1 MTQIQPKLYT
11 NLTLAIPE
19 EEYEMAYAAL
29 MDFPFVGI
37 EEKMDEMVVCF
48 LKEDWTDE
56 KRVELLELFKN
67 YNVNGEIIS
76 EDEVVEEN
84 WNEQW
89 EKTIEPIV
97 INERIV
103 ITPEWRQHDVS
114 HPIKLI
120 INPKMSFGT
129 GYHPTTRMVCK
140 LIEPLVKPN
149 SLWIDAG
156 TGTGILA
163 ILAAKLGANNILAF
177 DNDMWSVENSI
188 ENVEMNGVA
197 EKIDVQQ
204 ADVFTIELPEVHGIA
219 ANLYRNLLIPSFK
232 KFYNS
237 LLKNNGD
244 LVVSGVLKYD
254 VDEIIE
260 AALKDGFTHVHT
272 EREDEWAAIHFKA

>member
-1 MTQIQPKLYT
+1 MTQTQPKLYT
-11 NLTLAIPE
+11 NLTLSVPE
-19 EEYEMAYAAL
+19 EEYDLAYAAL

-37 EEKMDEMVVCF
+37 EEKMDEMIVCF

-56 KRVELLELFKN
+56 KRSELLELFKN
-67 YNVNGEIIS
+67 YKVHAEIIT
-76 EDEVVEEN
+76 ETEVVEEN

-103 ITPEWRQHDVS
+103 ITPEWRQNDVS
-114 HPIKLI
+114 QPIKLV

-140 LIEPLVKPN
+140 LIEPLVKTG
-149 SLWIDAG
+149 SSWIDAG

-163 ILAAKLGANNILAF
+163 ILAAKLGAKDILAF
-177 DNDMWSVENSI
+177 DNDTWSVENSI
-188 ENVEMNGVA
+188 ENVELNAVA

-204 ADVFTIELPEVHGIA
+204 ADVFTIELPEVDGIA

-232 KFYNS
+232 KFHAS
-237 LLKNNGD
+237 LLKSGGD